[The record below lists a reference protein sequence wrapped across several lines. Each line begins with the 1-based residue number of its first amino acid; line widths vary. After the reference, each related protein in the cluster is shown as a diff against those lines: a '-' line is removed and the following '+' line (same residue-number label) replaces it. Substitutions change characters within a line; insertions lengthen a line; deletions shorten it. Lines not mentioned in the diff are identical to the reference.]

1 MQQKKQFKLNKW
13 TEIIN
18 AHIIHV
24 IYKHLIVSPLTVSL
38 FVNSRTTWN
47 KAVFIKCKTN
57 TKIRKCS
64 IQLKKKIY
72 RISTLLKI
80 IVNNFNSILVQ
91 FTCKLLIILAHW
103 HVHSSNCTTSIW
115 NTMRRGHG
123 GAGGVFGHIY
133 SYLHEPPHNKRWN
146 MRTYRF
152 SLVNWM
158 CSNLK

>member
-1 MQQKKQFKLNKW
+1 MQQQKQFKLNKW
-13 TEIIN
+13 IEIIN

-24 IYKHLIVSPLTVSL
+24 IYKHLIVSPLTDNL

-47 KAVFIKCKTN
+47 KAVFIKCKKN

-91 FTCKLLIILAHW
+91 FTCKLLNILAHW
-103 HVHSSNCTTSIW
+103 HVHSTNCTTSIW

-123 GAGGVFGHIY
+123 IHTPWRCGWVFW
-133 SYLHEPPHNKRWN
+133 SYLQLFTWAS
-146 MRTYRF
+146 T
-152 SLVNWM
+152 
-158 CSNLK
+158 